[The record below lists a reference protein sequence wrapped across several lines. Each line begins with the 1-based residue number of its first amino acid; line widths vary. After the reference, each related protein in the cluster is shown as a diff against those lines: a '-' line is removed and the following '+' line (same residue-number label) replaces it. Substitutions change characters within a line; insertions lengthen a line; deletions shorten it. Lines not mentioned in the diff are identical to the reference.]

1 MRNRLRPQGIEA
13 PRGAYD
19 GGGEKGVEVKVDAG
33 GYATRVFCEKSVQV
47 VEKKG
52 RGAEKERKERKRV
65 RKSMQGKDLRRGEW
79 WRRRANMGEFTMTT
93 ATLSRHFIKPARS
106 AE

>member
-19 GGGEKGVEVKVDAG
+19 GGGEKGGEKKVDTG
-33 GYATRVFCEKSVQV
+33 RSPTRVFCEKSVKV

-52 RGAEKERKERKRV
+52 RGAEKERKERSRV
-65 RKSMQGKDLRRGEW
+65 RNAMQGKGLRRGEW